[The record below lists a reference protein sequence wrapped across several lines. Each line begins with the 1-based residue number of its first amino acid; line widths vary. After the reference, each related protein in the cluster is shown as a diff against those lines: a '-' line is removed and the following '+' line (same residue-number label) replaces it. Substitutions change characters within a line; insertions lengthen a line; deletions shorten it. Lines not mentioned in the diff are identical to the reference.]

1 MRVYRVDESTGVDGL
16 RLHEEPDPS
25 PQRGELLLRVRFVAL
40 NYRDGAIAGGRYVR
54 SSRTGLVPCSDAAAE
69 VVEVGEGVE
78 DYRPGDRVLST
89 FHPRWFGGAPPRSL
103 ESDGYGSGQ
112 DGWLAEFKVVP
123 REAVVRL
130 PDQLSD
136 EHAATLPCA
145 GVTAWNAL
153 RGPNPIRTGH
163 SVLTLGSGGVSLF
176 AVQLAKALGA
186 QVIATTSSAEKAAIL
201 TQLGADEVIDYRLHP
216 EWYEQVRNLTLGRG
230 VDRVIE
236 VGGPAT
242 IGQSLRAV
250 AIGGEVTLIG
260 WLSTDNPGIDYF
272 ALKNSLATTRPVVV
286 GSRDDLAELVRLAA
300 TTELPPV
307 IAQVFAF
314 EETRAAFEQLHR
326 SHHVGKLLIRVS

>member
-1 MRVYRVDESTGVDGL
+1 MRVIRVDEPTGVDGL
-16 RLHEEPDPS
+16 RLHDEPTPS
-25 PQRGELLLRVRFVAL
+25 PQRGELLLHVRVVAL
-40 NYRDGAIAGGRYVR
+40 NYRDGAIAAGRYVR
-54 SSRTGLVPCSDAAAE
+54 KSRAGLVPCSDAAAE

-89 FHPRWFGGAPPRSL
+89 FHPRWFGGAPPPTL
-103 ESDGYGSGQ
+103 EADSYGSGQ
-112 DGWLAEFKVVP
+112 DGWLAEYKVVP

-145 GVTAWNAL
+145 GVTAWSAL
-153 RGPNPIRTGH
+153 RGPSPIRAGH

-176 AVQLAKALGA
+176 AMQLAKAVGA
-186 QVIATTSSAEKAAIL
+186 QVIATTSSVEKADIL
-201 TQLGADEVIDYRLHP
+201 TQLGADEVIDYGRHP
-216 EWYEQVRNLTLGRG
+216 EWYEQVRDLTAGRG

-272 ALKNSLATTRPVVV
+272 ALKHSLATTRPVVV
-286 GSRDDLAELVRLAA
+286 GSRDDLVELVRLAA
-300 TTELPPV
+300 ATELPPV

-314 EETRAAFEQLHR
+314 EETRAAFERLSR
-326 SHHVGKLLIRVS
+326 SQHVGKLLIRVS